1 MSDTQKQKL
10 VVPEEIEKYSMDIGH
25 TIKILNDKLQKRAN
39 EDLRSI
45 GLTLSQI
52 RALHFIETCENY
64 ETTQKELEDFLDVS
78 HPTINGILKR
88 LEEKGRITTELAI
101 NHHLTKIVRITQ
113 SGLENCKNSEYA
125 RLKSE
130 NILER
135 NLSPEEKATLLQLL
149 KKVQQ
154 SLIEEENK

>member
-1 MSDTQKQKL
+1 MTKKQIKNFFNIPKDDT
-10 VVPEEIEKYSMDIGH
+10 
-25 TIKILNDKLQKRAN
+25 KILDNL
-39 EDLRSI
+39 L
-45 GLTLSQI
+45 
-52 RALHFIETCENY
+52 
-64 ETTQKELEDFLDVS
+64 KELEDFLDVS

-88 LEEKGRITTELAI
+88 LEEKGRITTELAV

-113 SGLENCKNSEYA
+113 SGLEDCKNSEYA

-135 NLSPEEKATLLQLL
+135 NLSPEEKATLLQLM